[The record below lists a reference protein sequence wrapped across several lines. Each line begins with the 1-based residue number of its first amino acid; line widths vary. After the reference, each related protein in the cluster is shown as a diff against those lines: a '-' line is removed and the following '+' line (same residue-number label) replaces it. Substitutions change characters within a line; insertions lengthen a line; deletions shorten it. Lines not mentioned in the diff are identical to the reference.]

1 MLQAV
6 LELTKHAETGK
17 DIFDKSQNWLA
28 RGHLA
33 PDASFVYQ
41 EEADATYFY
50 INVAPQFQS
59 FNNQNWKSL
68 EKITRDIA
76 IRYVVIILVILCG
89 LNTKLLYAFIIY

>member
-68 EKITRDIA
+68 EKTTRDIA

-89 LNTKLLYAFIIY
+89 LNTKL

>member
-89 LNTKLLYAFIIY
+89 LNTKYINLKY

>member
-1 MLQAV
+1 MIIFRLYSKKGQNTMIEAV
-6 LELTKHAETGK
+6 LELTKHAENGK
-17 DIFDKSQNWLA
+17 DIFDTSQNWLA

-76 IRYVVIILVILCG
+76 IR
-89 LNTKLLYAFIIY
+89 